1 MVDLLEDLRVDL
13 LEDHR
18 EDLLLLKLKLL
29 VHQRWD
35 QDCFCTSSELLL
47 LQSQE
52 V

>member
-18 EDLLLLKLKLL
+18 EDLLLLKFKLL

-35 QDCFCTSSELLL
+35 QDFSCTSSELLL